1 MKWKSDRSSTG
12 MKKYLKSSWTGIGIA
27 ILGVGMM
34 AYGIFRGEMAV
45 VLMKAVN
52 ICLEC
57 IGIG

>member
-1 MKWKSDRSSTG
+1 MMGGSAPRW
-12 MKKYLKSSWTGIGIA
+12 
-27 ILGVGMM
+27 LGVAAAVCGLGMM

-45 VLMKAVN
+45 VLSKAIK

>member
-1 MKWKSDRSSTG
+1 MMGRPTPRW
-12 MKKYLKSSWTGIGIA
+12 
-27 ILGVGMM
+27 LGVAAAVCGLGMM

-45 VLMKAVN
+45 VLSKAIK